1 MKVVKV
7 ECKNPFIKQAIE
19 EDVTL
24 FEAIQSMNHRLAKNK
39 DFSTVSIMLNALF
52 LEQKTEEVII
62 PSNDPLLFKKQSALL
77 KQKTAQGL
85 QAKNQ

>member
-19 EDVTL
+19 EDVTI
-24 FEAIQSMNHRLAKNK
+24 FEAIQIMNHRLAKNK

-52 LEQKTEEVII
+52 LEQKADEVIY
-62 PSNDPLLFKKQSALL
+62 PTSDPLQLKKQTTIL